1 MATLNS
7 TLYTKQTGGQSPVL
21 SHGLSGNLKA
31 VQAVIAVPAT
41 GAGTALN
48 DTLGLF
54 VLPKGA
60 TPHLF
65 SLDADQLDSNGSPTL
80 TIDVGVTGSAQSIVA
95 AWAGAS
101 GAVTGAVSPNRVTA
115 KTAWIGLQLT
125 ADTPIF
131 ATVHAAAATKAAGNL
146 IATCYYTVDGVA
158 S

>member
-1 MATLNS
+1 MAALNS
-7 TLYTKQTGGQSPVL
+7 TLYTKQSAGSTSLL
-21 SHGLSGNLKA
+21 SHGFAGNVKA
-31 VQAVIAVPAT
+31 VQAVIAVPNT

-60 TPHLF
+60 TPHSF
-65 SLDADQLDSNGSPTL
+65 SVETDQLDSNGSPTL
-80 TIDVGVTGSAQSIVA
+80 TIDVGVAGSTQSIVA

-101 GAVTGAVSPNRVTA
+101 TAVTAVSPNTVKA
-115 KTAWIGLQLT
+115 KTAWIGVQLT

-146 IATCYYTVDGVA
+146 VATCYYTVDGMA
-158 S
+158 D